1 MPKPNV
7 AIDAP
12 NSTKRLLSKDPRRM
26 TDEEKIRALAEIEAL
41 EKAALEKLAQAKAA
55 DPFWFFEPSDGT
67 VTQDGLAL
75 LRKYLKE
82 EDIPQHFDS
91 QMDALKS
98 AAPICAVSG
107 GNQAGKSLIVTIKR
121 LIKATGE
128 VPDALKGIFPL
139 ETIPKKEPRRY
150 RVVAEDFANGLLK
163 NVFPTYQK
171 WVPRDYLIGRDWHKS
186 WSAQANTLTL
196 VHPQKRSVVSTIEFM
211 SNAQDVMSHQG
222 PPLDGIDF
230 DEEPR
235 YEIYKENLVR
245 MTTAE
250 RFDMQFGM
258 TPTHGLSWTYDAI
271 FSKSEDGHGNSVDW
285 FKLASVTNKKANL
298 AVVEEIVKG
307 LDDYNE
313 IKMRLLGE
321 FVSLSGLIYGSL
333 FNTKMH
339 LIEPFA
345 VNGDDFVV
353 YRGLDP
359 HTAKPTYCVEIAV
372 DREGNEF
379 ACGLYA
385 KAEDTKV
392 VKADLA
398 QRAQEKGYRLGRSVC
413 DRSSD
418 SDNKALGD
426 RNIFEELATGENA
439 IPALVRSEKYK
450 GSIDAG
456 VDQIKQKLKV
466 NPVTGKP
473 SLFIFN
479 TPEMKP
485 LVQAFKTME
494 RETFQNEKDKG
505 MKDKIKEGPHD
516 AHAAFRYPHQ
526 IMMNWFP
533 PVQHVPEP
541 DVINDAVGY

>member
-1 MPKPNV
+1 MPPE
-7 AIDAP
+7 
-12 NSTKRLLSKDPRRM
+12 RM
-26 TDEEKIRALAEIEAL
+26 TQEQKARAIALIDEMEREAL
-41 EKAALEKLAQAKAA
+41 EKIERAKAS

-67 VTQDGLAL
+67 VTDAGAAL
-75 LRKYLKE
+75 LRKYLKP
-82 EDIPQHFDS
+82 EDIPQRLDS
-91 QMDALKS
+91 QIDAIKS
-98 AAPICAVSG
+98 EAAINAVSG
-107 GNQAGKSLIVTIKR
+107 GNQSGKSTIVCIKR

-128 VPDALKGIFPL
+128 VPDAFKGIFPMH
-139 ETIPKKEPRRY
+139 TIPKKESRRY

-163 NVFPTYQK
+163 NMIPTYQR
-171 WVPRDYLIGRDWHKS
+171 WVPRDYLIDRDWAKS

-196 VHPQKRSVVSTIEFM
+196 VHPQKKTVVSRIEFM

-222 PPLDGIDF
+222 PPLDGVDF

-258 TPTHGLSWTYDAI
+258 TPTHGMSWTYDAI
-271 FSKSEDGHGNSVDW
+271 FSKSEDDSGNSIDW
-285 FKLASVTNKKANL
+285 FKLASVTNRKANL
-298 AVVEEIVKG
+298 AVVEEIIKG
-307 LDDYNE
+307 LEDYNE

-333 FNTKMH
+333 FNAKLH
-339 LIEPFA
+339 LIEPFD
-345 VNGDDFVV
+345 VGGDSYVV

-359 HTAKPTYCVEIAV
+359 HTAKPTFCAEIAV
-372 DREGNEF
+372 DREGTEY
-379 ACGLYA
+379 ACGLYQ
-385 KAEDTKV
+385 KAADTSV

-398 QRAQEKGYRLGRSVC
+398 QRARDRKYRLGKSIC
-413 DRSSD
+413 DRSAD

-426 RNIFEELATGENA
+426 RNIFDELGTGENA
-439 IPALVRSEKYK
+439 IPALFRSEKYK

-466 NPVTGKP
+466 NPITGRP
-473 SLFIFN
+473 RLFIFN
-479 TPEMKP
+479 TPEMRP
-485 LVQAFKTME
+485 LIQAFKTME
-494 RETFQNEKDKG
+494 RETYQNEKDKG

-526 IMMNWFP
+526 VQMNWFP
-533 PVQHVPEP
+533 PVQSVPEP
-541 DVINDAVGY
+541 EMVNDRVGW